1 MLVLGEE
8 RMEGVKVERSVRTWE
23 KSQRHRITSPGSLVQ
38 YLELSVYL
46 RAPYWGKI
54 NYNTVP

>member
-1 MLVLGEE
+1 
-8 RMEGVKVERSVRTWE
+8 MEGVKVERSARTWE
-23 KSQRHRITSPGSLVQ
+23 KPQRHRITSLGSLVQ

-54 NYNTVP
+54 NFNTVP

>member
-1 MLVLGEE
+1 MEE
-8 RMEGVKVERSVRTWE
+8 VKGERSARTWE
-23 KSQRHRITSPGSLVQ
+23 KPQRHRITSLGSLVQ

-54 NYNTVP
+54 NFNTVP